1 MGSTNFPWQ
10 RMEAARHSVLLLH
23 EQFDITDA
31 QRLEIFRHVFLQEAR
46 TLRPNVDVKA
56 YSLSDAYNCRKRSDR
71 KPWWVIH
78 DGDHPTTAE
87 KARRDTVRVTAL
99 ARLQKAA
106 IQLGIADPSTTDA
119 TAEDGDDSEGVDGDG
134 TFDAGTRSRRAETP
148 TRSGPG
154 QERTNIDD
162 PADEMDVDEE
172 AYERQDIQPTVDLS
186 ELGRFASWTL
196 VDLLDGMSISLKN
209 PEYSDPLQF
218 CRTHAKARNLSV
230 VQYLERRLN
239 QAGLKRAKATDR
251 AGRSTVIDPDSE
263 SELQLDQGPSH
274 ASERLL
280 KMVHYRDCIWQAN
293 VPRCHTGRYVDPASD
308 VYKAGGKVFRTS
320 INSSLEDVMICQMST
335 CNYCITGN
343 DDSATDVVDTFPKSR
358 EMATNVVNGR
368 PFVHNG
374 DVTLDGRG
382 KPRYFK
388 GTSSGWSPVFPKD
401 MYPSEVDFTVG
412 GETVEKVAV
421 MACYAR
427 NCDVCGPRAGA
438 RDGKRTVGLAG
449 RPTNGGRLREMKED
463 GR

>member
-10 RMEAARHSVLLLH
+10 HMEAARHSVLLLH
-23 EQFDITDA
+23 EKFDITDA

-78 DGDHPTTAE
+78 DGDHPTTVE
-87 KARRDTVRVTAL
+87 KARRNTVRVTAL

-119 TAEDGDDSEGVDGDG
+119 TADDGDDSEGVDEDG

-154 QERTNIDD
+154 QERTDFDD
-162 PADEMDVDEE
+162 PADEMDIDEE
-172 AYERQDIQPTVDLS
+172 AYERQDIQPTVNLS

-196 VDLLDGMSISLKN
+196 AYLLDGMSIVLKN
-209 PEYSDPLQF
+209 PEYSDLLQF
-218 CRTHAKARNLSV
+218 CRSHAKARKLSV

-239 QAGLKRAKATDR
+239 QAGSNRAKATER
-251 AGRSTVIDPDSE
+251 AGQSTIIDPHSE
-263 SELQLDQGPSH
+263 SEIQVRERAEDKHRRAPVPRDTTERSRHGASITQTDQDLSH

-280 KMVHYRDCIWQAN
+280 KMVHYRDCIWQAS

-320 INSSLEDVMICQMST
+320 INSSLEGCHDLPDVYMQLLH
-335 CNYCITGN
+335 
-343 DDSATDVVDTFPKSR
+343 DW
-358 EMATNVVNGR
+358 E
-368 PFVHNG
+368 
-374 DVTLDGRG
+374 
-382 KPRYFK
+382 
-388 GTSSGWSPVFPKD
+388 
-401 MYPSEVDFTVG
+401 
-412 GETVEKVAV
+412 
-421 MACYAR
+421 
-427 NCDVCGPRAGA
+427 
-438 RDGKRTVGLAG
+438 
-449 RPTNGGRLREMKED
+449 
-463 GR
+463 